1 MIIELTF
8 IFFFSFAS
16 LFMLRKIAKRIGLV
30 DKPNLRKHHE
40 GTVPLIGGIA
50 VFVTLAQYI
59 YTHPNIIPHSGLFL
73 ASIAILTVIGAFDD
87 KYDVSFKFRLI
98 VQTVLTII
106 MIYITG
112 LELNTIGDILGLG
125 PLSFGLL
132 APVITIFAVLGAI
145 NAFNMVDG
153 IDGLLGG
160 LSIVT
165 FSGLAVILNLNDQPN
180 LVLLCT
186 VIIVAMIPYVL
197 MNLGLLSKKR
207 RVFMGD
213 AGSMMIGFTIIWL
226 LLSASQNS
234 NTNIMRPVTGLWL
247 IALPLMDMIVV
258 MARRISQARSPFRPD
273 RDHLH
278 HLCLCLG
285 FTNIHTL
292 IMICSVAT
300 IFAGFGILGE
310 IYQIPEA
317 TMFISFLVTFCVYAL
332 LLLKYWPQRINDM
345 NNTSSTNL
353 S

>member
-16 LFMLRKIAKRIGLV
+16 LFLLRKIAKRIGLV

-59 YTHPNIIPHSGLFL
+59 YTHPNIIPHSELFL
-73 ASIAILTVIGAFDD
+73 ASIAILTIIGAFDD
-87 KYDVSFKFRLI
+87 KYDISFKFRLI
-98 VQTVLTII
+98 VQTVLTLI
-106 MIYITG
+106 MMYITG

-125 PLSFGLL
+125 LLSFGLL
-132 APVITIFAVLGAI
+132 APVITVLGVLGAI

-165 FSGLAVILNLNDQPN
+165 FSGLAVILNLNEQPN
-180 LVLLCT
+180 LVLLCA
-186 VIIVAMIPYVL
+186 VIIVAIIPYVL
-197 MNLGLLSKKR
+197 MNLGLLGRKR

-234 NTNIMRPVTGLWL
+234 DANIMRPVTGLWL
-247 IALPLMDMIVV
+247 IAIPLMDMIVV
-258 MARRISQARSPFRPD
+258 MARRIKQGRSPFRPD

-278 HLCLCLG
+278 HLCLRLG
-285 FTNIHTL
+285 LTNIHTL
-292 IMICSVAT
+292 LIVCSVA
-300 IFAGFGILGE
+300 ILLAGFGIIGE

-317 TMFISFLVTFCVYAL
+317 IMFMTFLGTFGAYAL
-332 LLLKYWPQRINDM
+332 LLLKYWPQRIPEMD
-345 NNTSSTNL
+345 NNTPAN
-353 S
+353 